1 MKKNVKNHVKTIIVC
16 AIFAAIGF
24 VLDRFLGVTLPLF
37 GNKSLSVNISFVP
50 IFLAGFL
57 YGPIWGAL
65 VGGVQDLVCCLL
77 VPLGAFI
84 PGITLSTMLAGA
96 LGGFF
101 KMLFIKDIS
110 SFTEKNLGKKSSVSS
125 LVFSGISA
133 ASVIA
138 CGVLLSVPSL
148 IFTYADGLSSELSAW
163 QALVQTEEYKTVFTS
178 VLNSLDTGDSAAF
191 IYSGIKIADLSGTV
205 SVGFAAS
212 VVFGVLAVISF
223 VSKRKLPAVLS
234 AFLSFII
241 GGIVAF
247 TTILHV
253 PKALA
258 NTDISVDVTV
268 VPYIFAVLSAVVLLR
283 VIVDYSP
290 ALTKLTLF
298 CLIATVITS
307 VLNSYW
313 ISIAYSSVSF
323 WVYLVP
329 RLAVAVF
336 IGVPLYT
343 AILWLILKKVVPQLK
358 KSNLL

>member
-1 MKKNVKNHVKTIIVC
+1 M
-16 AIFAAIGF
+16 
-24 VLDRFLGVTLPLF
+24 
-37 GNKSLSVNISFVP
+37 
-50 IFLAGFL
+50 
-57 YGPIWGAL
+57 
-65 VGGVQDLVCCLL
+65 
-77 VPLGAFI
+77 
-84 PGITLSTMLAGA
+84 
-96 LGGFF
+96 
-101 KMLFIKDIS
+101 
-110 SFTEKNLGKKSSVSS
+110 
-125 LVFSGISA
+125 
-133 ASVIA
+133 
-138 CGVLLSVPSL
+138 
-148 IFTYADGLSSELSAW
+148 
-163 QALVQTEEYKTVFTS
+163 
-178 VLNSLDTGDSAAF
+178 
-191 IYSGIKIADLSGTV
+191 
-205 SVGFAAS
+205 
-212 VVFGVLAVISF
+212 ISF

-241 GGIVAF
+241 SGIVAF

-283 VIVDYSP
+283 VLVDYSP